1 VIPLNVRVNKLW
13 DFRRKDSK
21 VEEEKGEGKEREGI
35 GKKEEKERSLF
46 EEILSQKSTNIGRN
60 MDMD

>member
-1 VIPLNVRVNKLW
+1 MIPLNVRVNKLW

-21 VEEEKGEGKEREGI
+21 VEEEKEEGKEREGV
-35 GKKEEKERSLF
+35 GKKEEKERSLLK
-46 EEILSQKSTNIGRN
+46 EILSQKSTNIGRI